1 MDKSQVIELE
11 NKYYMPVFNRLPIV
25 LERGEGCWVYDNEGK
40 KYLDFLAGI
49 AVNAIGHG
57 NKKLVAAISEQATK
71 MIHCSNLF
79 YTEQSSLLAKKL
91 TQISGFDRVF
101 FCNSGAE
108 ANEGALKLAR
118 KYAYVNGK
126 NKPRIIAAMHSFHG
140 RTITTLTATGQPKY
154 QEGYDPLPK
163 GFEYVDFGD
172 LDQLEK
178 AMGDDVCAVLL
189 EPVQGEGGVNPA
201 PKEYLSGV
209 RKLCDKHSALFI
221 LDEIQ
226 TGVGRTGKWF
236 AFEHYGVR
244 PDILTVAKGL
254 GGGFPVGAFLSTEEI
269 SKAFHKGDHGT
280 TFGGNPLACAAANAA
295 LGVIE
300 EDNLIENTEKMGEY
314 FKLEL
319 EKLKDKYPTKI
330 SNVRGL
336 GLLLGM
342 ELKDE
347 GAKVVSDCLAKG
359 IIINCTAGKVLRFVP
374 SLIVNKEEIDC
385 VINALDEVFATM

>member
-126 NKPRIIAAMHSFHG
+126 SKPRIIAAMHSFHG

-201 PKEYLSGV
+201 PKEYLAGV

>member
-201 PKEYLSGV
+201 PKEYLAGV

-347 GAKVVSDCLAKG
+347 GAKVVGDCLAKG

>member
-11 NKYYMPVFNRLPIV
+11 NKYYMPVFNRVPIV

-178 AMGDDVCAVLL
+178 AMGEDVCAVLL

-201 PKEYLSGV
+201 PKEYLAGV

>member
-1 MDKSQVIELE
+1 MDKQQVIELE

-25 LERGEGCWVYDNEGK
+25 LDRGEGCFVYDNEGK

-57 NKKLVAAISEQATK
+57 NKKLVAAISEQAAK

-79 YTEQSSLLAKKL
+79 YTEQSAVLVKKL
-91 TQISGFDRVF
+91 AEISGFDRAF
-101 FCNSGAE
+101 LCNSGAE

-118 KYAYVNGK
+118 KYAYKNGK
-126 NKPRIIAAMHSFHG
+126 SKPRIIAAMHSFHG

-172 LDQLEK
+172 LEQLEK
-178 AMGDDVCAVLL
+178 VMGEDVCAVLL
-189 EPVQGEGGVNPA
+189 EPVQGEGGVHPA
-201 PKEYLSGV
+201 PKDYLAGV
-209 RKLCDKHSALFI
+209 RKLCDKHSALLI

-226 TGVGRTGKWF
+226 TGIGRTGKWF

-244 PDILTVAKGL
+244 PDIVTVAKGL
-254 GGGFPVGAFLSTEEI
+254 GGGFPVGAFLSTEKI
-269 SKAFHKGDHGT
+269 SQAFNKGDHGT
-280 TFGGNPLACAAANAA
+280 TFGGNPLACAAANAT

-300 EDNLIENTEKMGEY
+300 DEKLLANTEKMGSY
-314 FKLEL
+314 FQAELGKLQA
-319 EKLKDKYPTKI
+319 KYPTRI
-330 SNVRGL
+330 STVRGL

-342 ELKDE
+342 ELNEE
-347 GAKVVSDCLAKG
+347 GAKVVADCLAKG
-359 IIINCTAGKVLRFVP
+359 LIINCTAGKVLRFVP
-374 SLIVNKEEIDC
+374 SLIVNKEEIDMA
-385 VINALDEVFATM
+385 IKTLDEVLAAS

>member
-201 PKEYLSGV
+201 PKEYLAGV

>member
-49 AVNAIGHG
+49 AVNAIGHC

-201 PKEYLSGV
+201 PKEYLAGV

>member
-201 PKEYLSGV
+201 PKEYLAGV

-330 SNVRGL
+330 STVRGL